1 MPLTFPAH
9 QVAVLPL
16 KLWRPRWFDGTALVI
31 GAGSPDLFSGL
42 TKIVGFDS
50 HHWDGV
56 MWAVPFTI
64 IYATLLRRFA
74 ADGLFGSMPD
84 MWLLKTRSYRV
95 LRHGRPRLLVTV
107 LSAFIGVMSH
117 ITLDSFTHPYR
128 WGSNL
133 LRLNDIA
140 LQTPLGGVTQA
151 GVLQYIGHSFGSL
164 VGVVLFVIVVSRRHL
179 GEWYGEDVV
188 EAARHA
194 PVRPGASRRTA
205 LILVASITVGII
217 WGFGQGG
224 GVIFT
229 TGICFVLGLL
239 AAGASNHNNLSTL
252 PVDIHTSTLPVD
264 IPDHA
269 RVRSPQ
275 ANSPQAPVD
284 IRTTES

>member
-1 MPLTFPAH
+1 MDSSYKKSLPREPTTRAQRHNPFRWSFGHWCHLWGLMPLTFPAH

-74 ADGLFGSMPD
+74 ADGLFGSLPD

-151 GVLQYIGHSFGSL
+151 RGAAVHRPLVRFVDRCCAVRHRGLTTPPGRVVRRRCRRGSPSGARTPRCITSNSPDL
-164 VGVVLFVIVVSRRHL
+164 GRLHHHRNHL
-179 GEWYGEDVV
+179 GIRTRRRRDLHHRNVL
-188 EAARHA
+188 
-194 PVRPGASRRTA
+194 RPRTA
-205 LILVASITVGII
+205 
-217 WGFGQGG
+217 
-224 GVIFT
+224 
-229 TGICFVLGLL
+229 
-239 AAGASNHNNLSTL
+239 
-252 PVDIHTSTLPVD
+252 
-264 IPDHA
+264 
-269 RVRSPQ
+269 RR
-275 ANSPQAPVD
+275 
-284 IRTTES
+284 RRK